1 LYLGGVKQSMNKNN
15 KVKEKK
21 LINNKNKVV
30 SVKNLSFA
38 YPGKNKNVLND
49 LNFNIKKGEI
59 FGFLGPSGAG
69 KSTTQKIITGIL
81 KEFSGQVNVMNQ
93 DITSVDSDFYE
104 KIGVSFEFPN
114 LYLRFT
120 AKENLEYFSSL
131 YNVKTV
137 DTLNLLEMV
146 GLKEAADI
154 RVEKFSKGMKMRL
167 NFCRALINKPELL
180 FLDEPTSGLDPGN
193 ARVIKDIILEKAT
206 QGKTIFLTTHN
217 MLTVD
222 DLCDRVAFI
231 VEGEIVLIDTPQNL
245 KNYYGSK
252 DVEIKYINDNE
263 QKSEVFDLNGLYQNK
278 EFLNLLRENEV
289 ESIHS
294 KEADL
299 EEVFIK
305 VTGRKLR

>member
-1 LYLGGVKQSMNKNN
+1 LGGVKQSMNKNN

>member
-1 LYLGGVKQSMNKNN
+1 MYLGGVKQSMNKNN

>member
-1 LYLGGVKQSMNKNN
+1 MEEKIKDEKIDLTQVKDN
-15 KVKEKK
+15 
-21 LINNKNKVV
+21 IV

-38 YPGKNKNVLND
+38 YPGKTENVLNN

-69 KSTTQKIITGIL
+69 KSTTQKILTGII
-81 KEFSGQVNVMNQ
+81 KGYNGQVNIMNHE
-93 DITSVDSDFYE
+93 ISSVDSDFYE

-131 YNVKTV
+131 YSVNTE
-137 DTLNLLEMV
+137 DTLYLLELV
-146 GLKEAADI
+146 GLKEAANI
-154 RVEKFSKGMKMRL
+154 KVEKFSKGMKMRL
-167 NFCRALINKPELL
+167 NFCRALINKPQIL

-193 ARVIKDIILEKAT
+193 SRVIKDIIQDKSK

-231 VEGEIVLIDTPQNL
+231 VEGKIVLVDSPDNL
-245 KNYYGSK
+245 KSAYGKK
-252 DVEIKYINDNE
+252 DVEVKYINNDNI
-263 QKSEVFDLNGLYQNK
+263 KSSKFNLNNLYKN
-278 EFLNLLRENEV
+278 EDFLNLLKNNKIK
-289 ESIHS
+289 SLHS
-294 KEADL
+294 QEANL
-299 EEVFIK
+299 EEVFIE
-305 VTGRKLR
+305 VTGRKLK

>member
-1 LYLGGVKQSMNKNN
+1 MD
-15 KVKEKK
+15 KK
-21 LINNKNKVV
+21 SKNKRIELTQPKDNIV
-30 SVKNLSFA
+30 SVNNLSFA
-38 YPGKNKNVLND
+38 YPGKNKNVLNN

-81 KEFSGQVNVMNQ
+81 KEFKGQVNIMNY
-93 DITSVDSDFYE
+93 DVTSIDSDFYE

-120 AKENLEYFSSL
+120 ARENLEYFSSL
-131 YNVKTV
+131 YNVKTE
-137 DTLNLLEMV
+137 DILYLLDIV
-146 GLKEAADI
+146 GLIDAADI
-154 RVEKFSKGMKMRL
+154 RVEEFSKGMKMRL

-193 ARVIKDIILEKAT
+193 ARIIKDIIKEKSKN
-206 QGKTIFLTTHN
+206 GKTIFLTTHN

-222 DLCDRVAFI
+222 DICDRVAFI
-231 VEGEIVLIDTPQNL
+231 VEGEIVLIDTPGDL

-252 DVEIKYINDNE
+252 DVEINYIENNE
-263 QKSEVFDLNGLYQNK
+263 QKNVIFELNDLYKNK
-278 EFLNLLRENEV
+278 EFLNILKENKV

-294 KEADL
+294 KEANL

>member
-1 LYLGGVKQSMNKNN
+1 MSEKIIDEMIDLTQVKDN
-15 KVKEKK
+15 
-21 LINNKNKVV
+21 IV

-38 YPGKNKNVLND
+38 YPGKTENVLNN

-69 KSTTQKIITGIL
+69 KSTTQKILTGIL
-81 KEFSGQVNVMNQ
+81 KGYNGQVNIMNQ
-93 DITSVDSDFYE
+93 EISSVDSDFYK

-131 YNVKTV
+131 YNVNTE
-137 DTLNLLEMV
+137 DALYLLELV
-146 GLKEAADI
+146 GLKEAANI
-154 RVEKFSKGMKMRL
+154 KVENFSKGMKMRL
-167 NFCRALINKPELL
+167 NFCRALINKPKIL

-193 ARVIKDIILEKAT
+193 SRVIKDIIQEKSK

-231 VEGEIVLIDTPQNL
+231 VEGKIVLVDSPDNL
-245 KNYYGSK
+245 KSAYGKK
-252 DVEIKYINDNE
+252 DVEVKYINNDNI
-263 QKSEVFDLNGLYQNK
+263 KSSKFNLNNLYKNEDFLDLLKNNK
-278 EFLNLLRENEV
+278 IKSL
-289 ESIHS
+289 HS
-294 KEADL
+294 QEANL
-299 EEVFIK
+299 EEVFIE
-305 VTGRKLR
+305 VTGRKLK

>member
-1 LYLGGVKQSMNKNN
+1 MSEKIIDEMIDLTQVKDN
-15 KVKEKK
+15 
-21 LINNKNKVV
+21 IV

-38 YPGKNKNVLND
+38 YPGKTENVLNN

-69 KSTTQKIITGIL
+69 KSTTQKILTGIL
-81 KEFSGQVNVMNQ
+81 KGYNGQVNIMNQ
-93 DITSVDSDFYE
+93 EISSVDSDFYK

-131 YNVKTV
+131 YNVNTE
-137 DTLNLLEMV
+137 DALYLLELV
-146 GLKEAADI
+146 GLKEAANI
-154 RVEKFSKGMKMRL
+154 KVENFSKGMKMRL
-167 NFCRALINKPELL
+167 NFCRALINKPKIL

-193 ARVIKDIILEKAT
+193 SRVIKDIIQEKSK

-231 VEGEIVLIDTPQNL
+231 VEGKIVLVDSPDNL
-245 KNYYGSK
+245 KSTYGKK
-252 DVEIKYINDNE
+252 DVEVKYINNDNI
-263 QKSEVFDLNGLYQNK
+263 KSSKFNLNNLYKNEDFLDLLKNNK
-278 EFLNLLRENEV
+278 IKSL
-289 ESIHS
+289 HS
-294 KEADL
+294 QEANL
-299 EEVFIK
+299 EEVFIE
-305 VTGRKLR
+305 VTGRKLK